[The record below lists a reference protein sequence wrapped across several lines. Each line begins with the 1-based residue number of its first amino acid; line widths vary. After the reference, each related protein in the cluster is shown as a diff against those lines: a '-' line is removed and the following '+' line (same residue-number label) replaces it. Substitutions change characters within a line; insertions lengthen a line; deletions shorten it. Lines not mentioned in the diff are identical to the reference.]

1 MHLYKLNS
9 KDEDQTFLE
18 YKPVRCNA
26 IMNSVDSE
34 KLRVG
39 DNIVI
44 QLSNNRKYMGM
55 IKGMHFEISGSVANG
70 MITIVRK

>member
-1 MHLYKLNS
+1 
-9 KDEDQTFLE
+9 
-18 YKPVRCNA
+18 
-26 IMNSVDSE
+26 MNSVDSE